1 MLKFVD
7 NQKVS
12 NVIDAEFPKVSG
24 SGEITVSKP
33 KDIQEQRDRLK
44 EAYGDKSEESD
55 RAYRKSMTLTTYT
68 LQQRFELGLLNP
80 GAYCQLALEMDEI
93 GKAGPEKFDVEDFID
108 RWKVET
114 GVAYN
119 KKTKADEVKYK
130 RLNAAVVN
138 RELLRL
144 EKVTKSSIVQE
155 LKVEIDYNQGYE
167 E

>member
-1 MLKFVD
+1 MYATD
-7 NQKVS
+7 SQET
-12 NVIDAEFPKVSG
+12 NVIEFPQEVG
-24 SGEITVSKP
+24 DVTKP
-33 KDIQEQRDRLK
+33 SNIQEQRERLK
-44 EAYGDKSEESD
+44 KLFGDKSEEAN
-55 RAYRKSMTLTTYT
+55 RAYRKSMTLTAYT

-93 GKAGPEKFDVEDFID
+93 GKDGPEKFDVEDFID

-114 GVAYN
+114 GVTYN
-119 KKTKADEVKYK
+119 KKTKQEEVKYK

-155 LKVEIDYNQGYE
+155 LKVEIDYNQGYDQE
-167 E
+167 DNK

>member
-1 MLKFVD
+1 MYATD
-7 NQKVS
+7 TQES
-12 NVIDAEFPKVSG
+12 NIIEFPQEG
-24 SGEITVSKP
+24 GELAVTKP
-33 KDIQEQRDRLK
+33 SNIQEQRERLK
-44 EAYGDKSEESD
+44 EAFGDKSEEANRS
-55 RAYRKSMTLTTYT
+55 YRKSMTLTTYT

-93 GKAGPEKFDVEDFID
+93 GKDGPEKFDVEDFID

-114 GVAYN
+114 GVTYN
-119 KKTKADEVKYK
+119 KKTKKEEVKYK

-167 E
+167 Q

>member
-1 MLKFVD
+1 MLQFANGERVA
-7 NQKVS
+7 S
-12 NVIDAEFPKVSG
+12 NVVDVDFAQTG
-24 SGEITVSKP
+24 GEIAVAKP
-33 KDIQEQRDRLK
+33 ANIQEQRDRLK
-44 EAYGDKSEESD
+44 AEFGDKSEESK
-55 RAYRKSMTLTTYT
+55 REYRKSMNLTTYT

-93 GKAGPEKFDVEDFID
+93 GKNGPEVFDVEDFID

-114 GVAYN
+114 GVSYN
-119 KKTKADEVKYK
+119 KKTKQDEVKYK
-130 RLNAAVVN
+130 RLNPAVVN

-144 EKVTKSSIVQE
+144 EKATKSSILQE